1 MTNDVDAGF
10 SAAWREKAARSM
22 YVTSRHMLL
31 GEVLRRARAGT
42 LDQDWR
48 EHLTT
53 YFPRLARAAGHHVA
67 LVERELIEPSP
78 QPWEPYVAGGH
89 WREALDAW
97 YSDTLALETYY
108 EAEHFAGPP
117 RPPSDSESG
126 VDWLAWYASG
136 QQQQIAAA
144 DHSRQNQQR
153 NRDRF
158 GASYRAGLAAGGID
172 ITGWAGTG
180 SASRC
185 GTTSMTRALGSTPVA
200 RSPTSS
206 GGRCGWNSC

>member
-89 WREALDAW
+89 WREALMPGTA
-97 YSDTLALETYY
+97 TLWHLRRITKQSTLQVRRG
-108 EAEHFAGPP
+108 HL
-117 RPPSDSESG
+117 RI
-126 VDWLAWYASG
+126 L
-136 QQQQIAAA
+136 
-144 DHSRQNQQR
+144 
-153 NRDRF
+153 NR
-158 GASYRAGLAAGGID
+158 GS
-172 ITGWAGTG
+172 TG
-180 SASRC
+180 SPGTPADNNSKSPPPTTVGRTNSATATASALH
-185 GTTSMTRALGSTPVA
+185 TAPAWPPAASTSLAELVQAAHRAV
-200 RSPTSS
+200 
-206 GGRCGWNSC
+206 GRPQ